1 MPKKSRRLGPRWTI
15 PGKLAMAAK
24 WAADKPGML
33 ARSEA
38 GGEATRKVYA
48 ERLTAIRNLLASW
61 PTDLTM
67 KEIRERIEAERLP
80 DDSKPDSIIRR
91 MREHRLIVFDLVSGR
106 WHNLCRIAPPS
117 NPLNL

>member
-33 ARSEA
+33 ARSVA

-48 ERLTAIRNLLASW
+48 DRLAVLRDLLASW

-67 KEIRERIEAERLP
+67 KEIRERIEADAGRN
-80 DDSKPDSIIRR
+80 DRKPDSIIRR

>member
-48 ERLTAIRNLLASW
+48 DRLTFLRGIVASW

-67 KEIRERIEAERLP
+67 KDIKERIESDPWRK
-80 DDSKPDSIIRR
+80 DRKPDSIIRR

-106 WHNLCRIAPPS
+106 WHNLCRIAAPS